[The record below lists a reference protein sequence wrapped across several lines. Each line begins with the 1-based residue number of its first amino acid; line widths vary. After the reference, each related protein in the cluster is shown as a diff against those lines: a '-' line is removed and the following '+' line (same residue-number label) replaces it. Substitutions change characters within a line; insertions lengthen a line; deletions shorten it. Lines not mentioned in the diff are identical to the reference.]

1 MASAPIEEIDV
12 VHLAARAMER
22 HGYGVTRHDDR
33 LQHRDSGIVVRPQ
46 LIRCNATER
55 FIQSTT
61 AVMTSHP
68 RLAPDGIAEFQ
79 HAAGDTLSEAVL
91 DGLDQ
96 WVPLDF
102 PVFLDALR
110 DTPEQCMV
118 FEMSFERGDDAPP
131 LHRRAVLGPIGHFA
145 AEQPTIAPQNPS
157 PEDEHPFCPCCMT
170 RSSFEAMKL
179 LLSEDTFFGVRL
191 FASRDQDGRRHA
203 DFRVNGAEWER
214 GKNALID
221 YVGTWPPGGFE
232 LRKQY
237 VILQTLRAL
246 GRL

>member
-1 MASAPIEEIDV
+1 MASAPIDEIDV
-12 VHLAARAMER
+12 VQLAAQAMEQ
-22 HGYGVTRHDDR
+22 HGHAVIRQDDR
-33 LQHRDSGIVVRPQ
+33 LQHRDSGIVIRPHLVR
-46 LIRCNATER
+46 CGATES

-68 RLAPDGIAEFQ
+68 RLAPDGIPEFQ

-91 DGLDQ
+91 DGFDQ

-110 DTPEQCMV
+110 DTPEQCKA
-118 FEMSFERGDDAPP
+118 FEMTFERGADAPP
-131 LHRRAVLGPIGHFA
+131 LNRRAVLGPIGHFA
-145 AEQPTIAPQNPS
+145 VEQPTIAPQYPS

-170 RSSFEAMKL
+170 RSSFQAMKF

-191 FASRDQDGRRHA
+191 FASRDQDGRPHA

-214 GKNALID
+214 GRRALID
-221 YVGTWPPGGFE
+221 YVGTWRPGGYE

-237 VILQTLRAL
+237 VILQTLSAP

>member
-1 MASAPIEEIDV
+1 MAPAPIGEIDV
-12 VHLAARAMER
+12 VQLAAQAMEQ
-22 HGYGVTRHDDR
+22 HGYAVTRHGDQ
-33 LQHRDSGIVVRPQ
+33 LQHRDSGIVIRPQ
-46 LIRCNATER
+46 LLRCKPAENYV
-55 FIQSTT
+55 QSTT

-68 RLAPDGIAEFQ
+68 RLAPDGIPEFQ

-91 DGLDQ
+91 DGFEQ

-110 DTPEQCMV
+110 DTPEQCMA
-118 FEMSFERGDDAPP
+118 FEMTFERGNDAPP
-131 LHRRAVLGPIGHFA
+131 LNRRAVLGPIGHFM
-145 AEQPTIAPQNPS
+145 AEQPTIAPQTPS
-157 PEDEHPFCPCCMT
+157 AEDDHPFCPCCMT
-170 RSSFEAMKL
+170 RSSFEVMKF

-191 FASRDQDGRRHA
+191 FASRDQDGHRHA

-214 GKNALID
+214 GQRALID
-221 YVGTWPPGGFE
+221 YVGTWPSGGFE

-237 VILQTLRAL
+237 VILQTLSAP